1 MRFRLRVMQS
11 ATNNFDEKLVIG
23 KGGFGKVYKGLRY
36 FGNRKVAIKRLKSG
50 SNQGI
55 KEFRTEIEI
64 LSQFQNCNIVPF
76 IGYCDECEEMILVY
90 ELMSHGSL
98 ADHLHKR
105 SRKGDTSLRPL
116 SWMQRIKI
124 CIGAAHGLDYL
135 HSGTSIGNRV
145 IHRDVKSNNIL
156 LDDTLGA
163 KISDF
168 GLSKIGPANQTSTY
182 VSAHVKGTH
191 GYLDPY
197 YVSTHTLSTKSDV
210 YAFGVVLFE
219 VLCGRPV
226 VDTSLDEEQMNLA
239 NWAQHCFKEGIL
251 DKLAD
256 HRIKGNISFN
266 SLKAYVDVAIMCLN
280 FQPKLRP
287 TMADVLAGLELALT
301 LQKKS
306 AYYPLVDIL
315 PIDHTKDVDYLIH
328 EGNDANH
335 RVEYEYSERT
345 ILSNGCHR
353 KKPSSVGMTFGKRI
367 IGLLSVRARAFSGN
381 RKSPI
386 IKVLQPSKLK
396 NFSFDELRVATRN
409 FHPDSMIGNGDYG
422 EVFKGWVDEN
432 TFAAV
437 KQGTGLVIAVKKLH
451 STSFRRWLAEINSLG
466 NLCHPNVV
474 RLLGYSF
481 KEDDQLLVYEF
492 MPQGNLQKHL
502 NNEERGR
509 GSMDW
514 PMRCNI
520 INGIARGIL
529 YFHKSSRPRVINR
542 NLNPGNI
549 LLDSEMN
556 PKISDFG
563 LARVFG
569 ESECILSTSR
579 VYGYP
584 AYMSPEYVNGI
595 VSEKSDV
602 YSFGVIVLEIICGMK
617 TKDFYGHNL
626 FILSYVWRVHRE
638 GKHFEALAEI
648 GMGSYDQSQLIRA
661 IKIGLLCVQ
670 PRPEDRP
677 TMSMVVLMLTSDI
690 ELPQPKDP
698 SLDLYENNFN
708 MNLDLDNISQNSL
721 STSSVLAPR

>member
-1 MRFRLRVMQS
+1 MSVPEKCRRFRLRVMQS

-36 FGNRKVAIKRLKSG
+36 FGNRQVAIKRLKSG

-55 KEFRTEIEI
+55 KEFRTEIEV
-64 LSQFQNCNIVPF
+64 LSQFQNSNIVSF

-90 ELMSHGSL
+90 DLMSHGSL

-135 HSGTSIGNRV
+135 HSGTSIGNRI
-145 IHRDVKSNNIL
+145 IHRDVKTNNIL

-168 GLSKIGPANQTSTY
+168 GLSKIGPANQTSTH
-182 VSAHVKGTH
+182 VSAHVKGTR

-335 RVEYEYSERT
+335 SVEYEYSERT
-345 ILSNGCHR
+345 ILSNSCHR
-353 KKPSSVGMTFGKRI
+353 KKQSSVGMTFRKRI

-381 RKSPI
+381 TMRPI
-386 IKVLQPSKLK
+386 IKVLKPSKLK
-396 NFSFDELRVATRN
+396 SFSFDELRVATRN
-409 FHPDSMIGNGDYG
+409 FHPDSKIGNGAYV
-422 EVFKGWVDEN
+422 VFKGWVDEN
-432 TFAAV
+432 TFAAGEW
-437 KQGTGLVIAVKKLH
+437 GTGLAIAVKRLH
-451 STSFRRWLAEINSLG
+451 LTDSQDCRQWLAEINSLG

-474 RLLGYSF
+474 RLLGYSY
-481 KEDDQLLVYEF
+481 KEDDQLLVYDF
-492 MPQGNLQKHL
+492 MPQSNLKNHL
-502 NNEERGR
+502 NNKE
-509 GSMDW
+509 SMDW

-529 YFHKSSRPRVINR
+529 YFHKSSRPRIIHR
-542 NLNPGNI
+542 NLNSSNI
-549 LLDSEMN
+549 LLDSEMT
-556 PKISDFG
+556 PKISDFR
-563 LARVFG
+563 LAKVFG
-569 ESECILSTSR
+569 ESECISSAS
-579 VYGYP
+579 VYGNLV
-584 AYMSPEYVNGI
+584 YMSPEYLLNGI
-595 VSEKSDV
+595 VSEKYDV

-617 TKDFYGHNL
+617 TLDFFDNNL
-626 FILSYVWRVHRE
+626 GFLGNYLI
-638 GKHFEALAEI
+638 I
-648 GMGSYDQSQLIRA
+648 GMACPSNH
-661 IKIGLLCVQ
+661 KIYGTINV
-670 PRPEDRP
+670 
-677 TMSMVVLMLTSDI
+677 
-690 ELPQPKDP
+690 
-698 SLDLYENNFN
+698 
-708 MNLDLDNISQNSL
+708 
-721 STSSVLAPR
+721 